1 MAKEWVK
8 LKYSER
14 GKPKSNLKPLMNYG
28 LAVTMRMEL
37 KSCSKPGTLAFL
49 GVGCMSS
56 SSSRALG
63 KMGSTWGQKA
73 FQRREGSRHI

>member
-1 MAKEWVK
+1 MGLVCMGIIMGFIMLGSSCVPELGMAKEWVK

-37 KSCSKPGTLAFL
+37 KSCSKPETLAFL

-56 SSSRALG
+56 S
-63 KMGSTWGQKA
+63 
-73 FQRREGSRHI
+73 I